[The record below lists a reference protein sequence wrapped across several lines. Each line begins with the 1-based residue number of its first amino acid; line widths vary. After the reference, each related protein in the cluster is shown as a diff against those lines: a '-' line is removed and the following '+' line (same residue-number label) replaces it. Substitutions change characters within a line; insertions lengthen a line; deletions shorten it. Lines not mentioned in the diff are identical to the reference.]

1 MARWTDLAEW
11 RGPTENHG
19 GPMIEVRGLV
29 IHIAVGSYEGT
40 ISWCR
45 NPASD
50 VSAHFVVAR
59 DGRIAQVVDTDVTAW
74 TQRAGNGHWLS
85 VEFEG
90 YPTSP
95 LTAAQV
101 DACARLFARVCQVYG
116 VPVKATGSP
125 TGRGLGHH
133 SMGAEHGV
141 DWGHDQCPGELI
153 KAQKPAIVAR
163 TQQLLEDDVQLDD
176 KVKFTAGML
185 ADLKKYFAD
194 DKGIADGSITVRTA
208 LGSGYGHDR
217 ISRLLSAQ
225 TLAEVQSSRAE
236 LAALRD
242 VIGELAA
249 ALTKGGG
256 SVDTQ
261 AVLAGIDQRIAT
273 LKADLAK
280 AAQAEAAAL
289 ND

>member
-29 IHIAVGSYEGT
+29 IHIAVGSFEGT

-101 DACARLFARVCQVYG
+101 TACARLFARVCQVYG

-153 KAQKPAIVAR
+153 KAQKPAIVDRA
-163 TQQLLEDDVQLDD
+163 QQLLEDDMQLDD
-176 KVKFTAGML
+176 KMPVTGWMAERWP
-185 ADLKKYFAD
+185 DLRKS
-194 DKGIADGSITVRTA
+194 DGKPSVITVEVAQR
-208 LGSGYGHDR
+208 SGYAH
-217 ISRLLSAQ
+217 SRAANEQSRE
-225 TLAEVQSSRAE
+225 TLAETR
-236 LAALRD
+236 ALR
-242 VIGELAA
+242 GEVAAMRTIIEQLAA
-249 ALTKGGG
+249 ALTAGGG
-256 SVDTQ
+256 SVDT
-261 AVLAGIDQRIAT
+261 AAILAGVDEKIAA
-273 LKADLAK
+273 LRADLAE

-289 ND
+289 TD